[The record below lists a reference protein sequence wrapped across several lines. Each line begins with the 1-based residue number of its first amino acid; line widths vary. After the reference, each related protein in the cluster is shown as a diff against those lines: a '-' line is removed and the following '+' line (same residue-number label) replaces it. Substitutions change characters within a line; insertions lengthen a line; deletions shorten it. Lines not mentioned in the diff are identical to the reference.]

1 MSRSVRLTLLR
12 PLPTPQFGAG
22 AQRPGRHVS
31 SAQAAENAKTEE
43 RFGVLVDNLKKIG
56 LRYKTMINELR
67 SGRLSSVPTSVGV
80 PLKQVRAWRVAHVHA
95 CICV

>member
-1 MSRSVRLTLLR
+1 M
-12 PLPTPQFGAG
+12 
-22 AQRPGRHVS
+22 
-31 SAQAAENAKTEE
+31 AKTQE

-80 PLKQVRAWRVAHVHA
+80 PLKQVRAHVARLPSPPPPPVGTGA
-95 CICV
+95 CV